1 MSVRVN
7 KDIPCSFDMILLVLC
22 GLGLEGCGLDL
33 DLYLESELQKKRSRD
48 DRFISLLCI
57 AQYSIVMY
65 YRLLD
70 YDVCLQ
76 RAQDVME
83 MITERNR
90 LPRDSSL
97 YTKVLLLTAW
107 IIFDYK

>member
-1 MSVRVN
+1 MECSAVDCF
-7 KDIPCSFDMILLVLC
+7 DILILLVLC

-33 DLYLESELQKKRSRD
+33 DLYLESELQKKKRSRD
-48 DRFISLLCI
+48 DRFISLSRI
-57 AQYSIVMY
+57 AQYSIVVY

-107 IIFDYK
+107 IIFHYK